1 MWTLDLYNEFI
12 NNLFNLSDKKYLNFS
27 KKLVINSKEMIGVNI
42 PNLRKIAKKIA
53 NTDFESFLSYY
64 QGKYFEETLV
74 YGLTLGYLKD
84 KNKLKKYL
92 TLYSEEIT
100 DWSLCD
106 TPATNMKLISKNQK
120 EFLPYIKKLLSSKK
134 EFPIRFGLILLLSQY
149 LNDDYINFILDT
161 CINLKSDSYYVNMA
175 ISWLLCE
182 CYIKYQNKTDQ
193 FISSEYLDKFVLNK
207 TISKISDSY
216 RVSLINKE
224 NLKKRRI

>member
-1 MWTLDLYNEFI
+1 MWTKELYKEFI
-12 NNLFNLSDKKYLNFS
+12 SNLFNLRNEKYKNFS
-27 KKLVINSKEMIGVNI
+27 QKLIMNSKEMIGVNI
-42 PNLRKIAKKIA
+42 PTLRKIAKKIST
-53 NTDFESFLSYY
+53 TDLESFLKYY

-74 YGLTLGYLKD
+74 YGLILGYLKD
-84 KNKLKKYL
+84 KNMLKKYL
-92 TLYSEEIT
+92 ISYSKEIT

-106 TPATNMKLISKNQK
+106 TPATNMKLIGKNQK
-120 EFLPYIKKLLSSKK
+120 EFFPYIKKLLLSKK

-149 LNDDYINFILDT
+149 LNDDYINYILDT